1 VFLGTWSG
9 YFLSNIQD
17 IPIFGGPWG
26 CRPLTAANLRIR
38 TLYSDGTEI
47 VGQHLMNKESNF
59 PRSYNHHLSPRRIFQ
74 TDLVESFNSEVRQE
88 SQKCHIEKM
97 SFELVGFADQI
108 VFPMGSIFARIL
120 VNSHPKGVGSAI
132 VKRKCPEVYM
142 VPNTGYDPEMNG
154 YTLVECVQVIID
166 MIREDQ
172 LVILHPK
179 WRA

>member
-1 VFLGTWSG
+1 
-9 YFLSNIQD
+9 
-17 IPIFGGPWG
+17 
-26 CRPLTAANLRIR
+26 
-38 TLYSDGTEI
+38 
-47 VGQHLMNKESNF
+47 
-59 PRSYNHHLSPRRIFQ
+59 
-74 TDLVESFNSEVRQE
+74 
-88 SQKCHIEKM
+88 M